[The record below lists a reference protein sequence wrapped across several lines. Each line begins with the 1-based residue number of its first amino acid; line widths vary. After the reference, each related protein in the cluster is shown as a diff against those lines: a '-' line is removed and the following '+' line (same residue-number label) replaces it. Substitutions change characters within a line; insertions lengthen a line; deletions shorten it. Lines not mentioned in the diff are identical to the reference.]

1 MIQETIMIRLTTA
14 ALAASLAAGLGTA
27 ALAQPVS
34 PHPHMTHMRGHGGFG
49 ANVDPSTLPQT
60 KGIIAQFVISP
71 RGDVEAL
78 LLADGTEV
86 HVMPQAGAALA
97 AIVKPNDAI
106 TIRGLKARSGS
117 MIMAVSIANDA
128 TGLVAGGNA
137 MRARMDANG
146 VVKSLLHT
154 PRGDVNGAVLADGT
168 VLRLPP
174 QEAERRAGLLAP
186 GQSVFVRGD
195 SITSP
200 LGKLIMVRQIGPSA
214 DKLVDVKPPHVGDH
228 HNRPDR
234 MKP

>member
-1 MIQETIMIRLTTA
+1 
-14 ALAASLAAGLGTA
+14 
-27 ALAQPVS
+27 
-34 PHPHMTHMRGHGGFG
+34 MTHMRGHGGFG

-117 MIMAVSIANDA
+117 MIMAVSITNDA

-174 QEAERRAGLLAP
+174 QEAERRAGLLAADE
-186 GQSVFVRGD
+186 QFAVD
-195 SITSP
+195 SWRT
-200 LGKLIMVRQIGPSA
+200 
-214 DKLVDVKPPHVGDH
+214 KLVFALVQLAITVATLLLAWPLFYSRELHEVSLLLWFVVATFNGSTFYLRAAPTHAVSNSGSVASDE
-228 HNRPDR
+228 
-234 MKP
+234 